1 MLPYIVR
8 RLVVMFGM
16 LVALSIIT
24 FLLFYALP
32 RDPARLICGVHCT
45 PDSLRAYREELGLD
59 VPLVQQYL
67 NWIHAIFFGKD
78 ISVGPF
84 SIYCQAPCFGFSQD
98 RGEMVF
104 AAITRVMPVTAY
116 LALGAFILWMSVG
129 VTTGI
134 LAARFKGSIF
144 DRGVMITSLI
154 GFSLPSFFIGLS
166 FMIFVVVYWQLV
178 PYPDYKPPTEDF
190 GKFFSAMILPWIT
203 LAILYA
209 AYYTRLTRSQMLDTM
224 NEDFIR
230 TARAKGLPEKVVVRK
245 HAFRAG
251 LTPIVT
257 SAGLDLAGLLG
268 GAIITER
275 IFGLSGLGS
284 VAITAVTKL
293 DLPMLVAITLLGAVF
308 IVVANL
314 IVDILYAVIDPRVRI
329 R

>member
-1 MLPYIVR
+1 MLPYIAR
-8 RLVVMFGM
+8 RLVVLVGM

-32 RDPARLICGVHCT
+32 RDPARLICGTHCT
-45 PDSLRAYREELGLD
+45 PDSLAAYRVELGLD
-59 VPLVQQYL
+59 FPLYQQYF
-67 NWIHAIFFGKD
+67 NWIHAILFGKNID
-78 ISVGPF
+78 FGPF
-84 SIYCQAPCFGFSQD
+84 SIYCHAPCFGFSQD

-104 AAITRVMPVTAY
+104 ALIARVMPVTFY
-116 LALGAFILWMSVG
+116 LAIGAFILWMTIG

-144 DRGVMITSLI
+144 DRTVMVTSLI
-154 GFSLPSFFIGLS
+154 GFSLPSFFIGLTL
-166 FMIFVVVYWQLV
+166 MIFVVVYWQLV
-178 PYPDYKPPTEDF
+178 PYPDYKPPTEDL
-190 GKFFSAMILPWIT
+190 GKFFGAMFLPWLT

-257 SAGLDLAGLLG
+257 SAGLDFAGLLG

-275 IFGLSGLGS
+275 IFGLTGLGS
-284 VAITAVTKL
+284 VAITAVSKL
-293 DLPMLVAITLLGAVF
+293 DLPVLVAVTLLGAVF
-308 IVVANL
+308 VVVANL
-314 IVDILYAVIDPRVRI
+314 VVDILYAVIDPRVRI